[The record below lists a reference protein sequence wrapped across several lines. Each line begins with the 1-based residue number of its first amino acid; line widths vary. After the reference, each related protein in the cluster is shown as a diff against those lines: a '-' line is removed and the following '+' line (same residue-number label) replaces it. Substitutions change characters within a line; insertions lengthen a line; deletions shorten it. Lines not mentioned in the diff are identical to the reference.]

1 MTTPPNNSI
10 EMTRLPQFVGIS
22 GKFNTTAKREKEHVE
37 GLRLEIKQNNKKID
51 KLRMELEVGFNI
63 VCT

>member
-1 MTTPPNNSI
+1 
-10 EMTRLPQFVGIS
+10 MTRLSQFVGIS
-22 GKFNTTAKREKEHVE
+22 GKFNTAAKREKEHVE